1 MSRIAFIGLG
11 IMGSPM
17 AGHLVRAGHEVTGF
31 DLGED
36 ALARLRAA
44 GGASA
49 SGVAEAVKGAEVVI
63 TMLPADPQVEA
74 VLPEILDNA
83 ESGALYIDFSTI
95 TPQTSQK
102 VAREGAARGL
112 RVLDAP
118 VSGGEKGAIDAVLS
132 IMVGGAPEDFEA
144 ATPVF
149 EAVGKTFKLV
159 GPAGAGQYVKAANQ
173 LVVGGTYA
181 LVAEAIVLMEA
192 AGVDAAAGLDVL
204 AGGLAAS
211 RILDIKRESMLA
223 RNFQPGFRID
233 LHHKDMGI
241 ILDAARGAEVA
252 IPMGALVAQLIAAAR
267 AQGHGGLDHS
277 ALLKVTE
284 SLSGRDS

>member
-102 VAREGAARGL
+102 VAREGAARGC
-112 RVLDAP
+112 ACW
-118 VSGGEKGAIDAVLS
+118 
-132 IMVGGAPEDFEA
+132 
-144 ATPVF
+144 TPRS
-149 EAVGKTFKLV
+149 
-159 GPAGAGQYVKAANQ
+159 P
-173 LVVGGTYA
+173 
-181 LVAEAIVLMEA
+181 
-192 AGVDAAAGLDVL
+192 
-204 AGGLAAS
+204 
-211 RILDIKRESMLA
+211 
-223 RNFQPGFRID
+223 
-233 LHHKDMGI
+233 
-241 ILDAARGAEVA
+241 AARRARSTRSC
-252 IPMGALVAQLIAAAR
+252 PSWSAAR
-267 AQGHGGLDHS
+267 RRTSRLRRRSSRPS
-277 ALLKVTE
+277 ARPSSWSAPRAPGST
-284 SLSGRDS
+284 SRPPTSSSWAAPTPSSPRPSC